1 MSYEKHQVY
10 HSPKWYYAHCRA
22 ENGGSPIF
30 RMMLKNDMKF
40 IDADIDTHLTY
51 QERIESYEE
60 KWNAI
65 IKGEILHEPGGGVFR
80 SDVLRNELMEVIER
94 ESMAGF
100 RPSDQFKVDP
110 FKTID
115 ELMTEAG
122 LNENVMR
129 EFLKW
134 RSRRGALA
142 KREEIQIQEP
152 ASKIEAREKLRRAMK
167 RNPFFE

>member
-1 MSYEKHQVY
+1 
-10 HSPKWYYAHCRA
+10 
-22 ENGGSPIF
+22 
-30 RMMLKNDMKF
+30 MLTNDMNF

-51 QERIESYEE
+51 QERIGSYEE

-65 IKGEILHEPGGGVFR
+65 VKGEILHDPSGHIYR
-80 SDVLRNELMEVIER
+80 SDELRNEIYEVIER

-100 RPSDQFKVDP
+100 RPSDQFKDEP

-115 ELMTEAG
+115 ELMTESG

-134 RSRRGALA
+134 RSRRGAVA
-142 KREEIQIQEP
+142 QKRRD
-152 ASKIEAREKLRRAMK
+152 SDSRAC
-167 RNPFFE
+167 R